1 MSKIVAID
9 YGIKRVGVAI
19 TDSSK
24 KIAFAL
30 NTIPND
36 EIFIYLNELVKK
48 QKISTIVVGNPIN
61 LQNREND
68 ISINVSEFIDKLN
81 QNFPAIEIKKIDER
95 FTSVIAKKTILS
107 SGISQKKRRNKS
119 LVDKISATIILQ
131 DFIERLA

>member
-1 MSKIVAID
+1 MSKIVAVD

-30 NTIPND
+30 KTIPND
-36 EIFIYLNELVKK
+36 KIFIYLNELVKK
-48 QKISTIVVGNPIN
+48 EKISTIVVGNPIN

-68 ISINVSEFIDKLN
+68 ISINVSAFINKLN
-81 QNFPAIEIKKIDER
+81 QNFPEIEIKKIDER